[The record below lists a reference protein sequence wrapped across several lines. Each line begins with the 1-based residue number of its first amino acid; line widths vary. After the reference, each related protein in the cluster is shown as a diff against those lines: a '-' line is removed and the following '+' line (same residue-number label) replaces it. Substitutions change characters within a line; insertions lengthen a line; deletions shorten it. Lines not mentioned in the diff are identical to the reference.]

1 MGGSCTLGSLAEVG
15 TSRVVRMLPFCL
27 SDHIWMQTAF
37 LFSHHLS
44 SEACSGLHSRYE
56 VIKKCCV
63 PIRAYFL
70 GRKRKM
76 LDWHMKLCG
85 WHNGCTRG
93 IEVGSVSSSQLVAL
107 WWENQ
112 AGFKGQTLKPT
123 LTLAFPLECMRFTSP
138 PRPTRCTVGV
148 RRGKTTVPYT
158 NSTHCRRDA
167 ADGP

>member
-1 MGGSCTLGSLAEVG
+1 MGGSCTLDSLAEVG

-85 WHNGCTRG
+85 WHNGCTHG
-93 IEVGSVSSSQLVAL
+93 INVRSVSSSQLVAL

-112 AGFKGQTLKPT
+112 AVFKGQTLKPT
-123 LTLAFPLECMRFTSP
+123 LTAPHHWPSP
-138 PRPTRCTVGV
+138 SAHGPGLTGLSVYASPTIA
-148 RRGKTTVPYT
+148 
-158 NSTHCRRDA
+158 S
-167 ADGP
+167 

>member
-1 MGGSCTLGSLAEVG
+1 
-15 TSRVVRMLPFCL
+15 
-27 SDHIWMQTAF
+27 
-37 LFSHHLS
+37 
-44 SEACSGLHSRYE
+44 
-56 VIKKCCV
+56 
-63 PIRAYFL
+63 
-70 GRKRKM
+70 M